1 MKKRESI
8 LNVFFSHPHLICL
21 GIHSM
26 SITFKIYLNPTQQLL
41 TISIAISI
49 VQPHSLCLELNYWN
63 SHRMGL
69 HVSTL
74 DPPCKVYFYVR
85 AGMILWK
92 HCHNKSPFNGSLFHS
107 EEKLVFTMTYK
118 TVHNLPPSLHSLLL
132 ISRLLLPATAS
143 APGNRPP
150 CSSLTCQAQSH
161 RRLCSSCSL
170 CMKHLS
176 DFQGSL
182 PHLL

>member
-8 LNVFFSHPHLICL
+8 LNVFFSYPHLICL

-107 EEKLVFTMTYK
+107 EEKLKSLQWLTKPYIICLLPSTPSYSSQDSYSPQ
-118 TVHNLPPSLHSLLL
+118 LPPLQETGHLALL
-132 ISRLLLPATAS
+132 
-143 APGNRPP
+143 
-150 CSSLTCQAQSH
+150 
-161 RRLCSSCSL
+161 
-170 CMKHLS
+170 
-176 DFQGSL
+176 
-182 PHLL
+182 